1 MLDQDRQQF
10 YALMT
15 GLFELYGKKASK
27 ELLGLYYGAL
37 KSYEIADIV
46 RAANQHSL
54 DPDAGQFMPKPA
66 DFVRHIDGSKQ
77 TRAMRGWSTVDKAIR
92 QVGPYESVCFDD
104 PIIHAV
110 IQDMGGWLSMCET
123 KSEDDLKFRRHEFEK
138 RYQGYALQGGV
149 QEYPGRLVG
158 LTEADCARLNKQA
171 PAPKLIG
178 DPERAKRVLLS
189 GSAEAPR
196 IAHDASEVLGNI
208 KFLPQRASA

>member
-1 MLDQDRQQF
+1 MLDSDRSQF

-37 KSYEIADIV
+37 KSYEIADLV

-77 TRAMRGWSTVDKAIR
+77 TRAMRGWTAVDKAIR
-92 QVGPYESVCFDD
+92 FVGPYESVVFDD

-110 IQDMGGWLSMCET
+110 IQDMGGWLSLCDT
-123 KSEDDLKFRRHEFEK
+123 KTEDDLKFRRHEFEK
-138 RYQGYALQGGV
+138 RYQGYALQGGTS
-149 QEYPGRLVG
+149 EYPARLVG
-158 LTEADCARLNKQA
+158 LTEADCARLNKPV

-178 DPERAKRVLLS
+178 DPERARRVLLT
-189 GSAEAPR
+189 GSTGGLR
-196 IAHDASEVLGNI
+196 IAHDAREVLGNI
-208 KFLPQRASA
+208 RLISARSSA